1 MREIAFVG
9 LGRKKAMSVTDR
21 VLGAP
26 WVSRDEPE
34 LTRETLDALFA
45 NRIPCIRVR
54 GFATVAECRAFVAA
68 MDAVGLNKAYQV
80 ASPSVRSVPRYIGVP
95 QFEYR
100 KKSKAAYFAEVESS
114 YADQVKVFAHCG
126 FDPVRRLIDRVH
138 AVVPE
143 LPIGIAQEPGH
154 GRYFAGIIRETT
166 GGTNLHM
173 DFARF
178 SAPDYAIGANS
189 AQIATNFYASG
200 TAAGG
205 ETTVYNHHFV
215 PTVPA
220 GTYYEISP
228 LDPARVAAS
237 ESYTFAPAAGDL
249 VMFNSR
255 NPHRVHFNPNNDG
268 TRRMGIGSFIGRRPE
283 GDLVLWS

>member
-1 MREIAFVG
+1 MLA
-9 LGRKKAMSVTDR
+9 ADR
-21 VLGAP
+21 VIGAP
-26 WVSRDEPE
+26 WRGHDEPG
-34 LTRETLDALFA
+34 LTRESLDALFD
-45 NRIPCIRVR
+45 NEIPCVR
-54 GFATVAECRAFVAA
+54 IKAFATPDECRAFVAA
-68 MDAVGLNKAYQV
+68 MDAVGLNKEYQV
-80 ASPSVRSVPRYIGVP
+80 ASPSVRSQPKYIGVP

-100 KKSKAAYFAEVESS
+100 KKTKAAYFAEVEPA

-126 FDPVRRLIDRVH
+126 FDPIARLIERVR

-143 LPIGIAQEPGH
+143 RAIGIAQEPEY
-154 GRYFAGIIRETT
+154 GRYYAGIIRETT

-178 SAPDYAIGANS
+178 SAPGYAVGANS

-200 TAAGG
+200 TALGG
-205 ETTVYNHHFV
+205 ETTVYNHHFE
-215 PTVPA
+215 PPVPA
-220 GTYYEISP
+220 GTYYEIAP

-237 ESYTFAPAAGDL
+237 ENYTFSPVAGDL

-255 NPHRVHFNPNNDG
+255 NPHRVHFNPNDDG
-268 TRRMGIGSFIGRRPE
+268 TRRMGIGSFIGRRPN

>member
-1 MREIAFVG
+1 MLA
-9 LGRKKAMSVTDR
+9 DR
-21 VLGAP
+21 VIGAP
-26 WVSRDEPE
+26 WRNHDEPG

-45 NRIPCIRVR
+45 NEIPCIRIA
-54 GFATVAECRAFVAA
+54 GFATPDECRAFVDA
-68 MDAVGLNKAYQV
+68 MDAVGLNKEYQV
-80 ASPSVRSVPRYIGVP
+80 ASPSVRALPKYIGVP

-100 KKSKAAYFAEVESS
+100 KKPKAAYFAEVESS
-114 YADQVKVFAHCG
+114 YTDQAKVFAHCG
-126 FDPVRRLIDRVH
+126 FDPIARLIERVH

-143 LPIGIAQEPGH
+143 RPIDHAQEPGY
-154 GRYFAGIIRETT
+154 GRYYAGIIRETT

-200 TAAGG
+200 TAVGG
-205 ETTVYNHHFV
+205 ETTVYNHHFE

-237 ESYTFAPAAGDL
+237 DSHTFTPFAGDV

-255 NPHRVHFNPNNDG
+255 NPHRVHSNPNDDG
-268 TRRMGIGSFIGRRPE
+268 TRRMGIGSFIGRRPAGE
-283 GDLVLWS
+283 LVLWS

>member
-1 MREIAFVG
+1 MSIA
-9 LGRKKAMSVTDR
+9 DR

-26 WVSRDEPE
+26 WLARDEPG
-34 LTRETLDALFA
+34 LARETLDALFE

-54 GFATVAECRAFVAA
+54 GFATPEECRAFVAA
-68 MDAVGLNKAYQV
+68 MDAVGLNKEYQV
-80 ASPSVRSVPRYIGVP
+80 ASASVRSVPKYIGVP

-100 KKSKAAYFAEVESS
+100 KKSKDAYFAEVESS
-114 YADQVKVFAHCG
+114 YADQAQVFAHCG
-126 FDPVRRLIDRVH
+126 FDPVQRLIDRVH

-143 LPIGIAQEPGH
+143 LPIGIAHEPEY
-154 GRYFAGIIRETT
+154 GRDYAGIIRETT

-189 AQIATNFYASG
+189 AQVATNFYASG
-200 TAAGG
+200 PAAGG
-205 ETTVYNHHFV
+205 ETTVYNHHFE

-237 ESYTFAPAAGDL
+237 ESYTFAPAPGDL

-255 NPHRVHFNPNNDG
+255 NPHRVHLNPNDDG